1 MDDCGDPR
9 YFSIWQ
15 LNFERTNIMAKG
27 KNSKKET
34 KKPKKEKPKILATAN
49 SITSKPLIGNNK

>member
-34 KKPKKEKPKILATAN
+34 NTRSRERRVEEVIRPQE
-49 SITSKPLIGNNK
+49 